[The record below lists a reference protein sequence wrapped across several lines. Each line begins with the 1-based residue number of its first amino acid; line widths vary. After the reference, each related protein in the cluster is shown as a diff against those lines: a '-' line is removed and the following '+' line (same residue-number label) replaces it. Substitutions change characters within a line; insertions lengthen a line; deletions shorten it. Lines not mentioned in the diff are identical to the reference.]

1 MLKVIIIA
9 FFMTFSLFAEQVMI
23 IGISG
28 GSGSGKT
35 TLAKKIHEQF
45 PESVLITQDSYYRDL
60 SHLTF
65 EERQQVNFDHP
76 DSLEFSLLSEHLKTL
91 KNGNSI
97 NVPVYDFC
105 THSRTKNVE
114 EVRPANIIIVEGI
127 LLLAI
132 EDIRNLFDIKL
143 FVDTDSDVRVLRR
156 IQRDMNE
163 RGRELSEIHKQYLST
178 VKPMHEAFVEPSKRF
193 ADIIIPEGGENKIAL
208 DFIIAKLKSCHYT
221 E

>member
-1 MLKVIIIA
+1 MFKIIA
-9 FFMTFSLFAEQVMI
+9 ITFFISYSLFAEQVML
-23 IGISG
+23 IGIAG

-65 EERQQVNFDHP
+65 EERGQVNFDHP
-76 DSLEFSLLSEHLKTL
+76 NSLELSLLSEHLRSL

-97 NVPVYDFC
+97 NVPIYDFC
-105 THSRTKNVE
+105 THTRTSEVE

-127 LLLAI
+127 LLFAL
-132 EDIRNLFDIKL
+132 EEIRNLFDIKL

-156 IQRDMNE
+156 IYRDMND
-163 RGRELSEIHKQYLST
+163 RGRELSEIHAQYLST
-178 VKPMHEAFVEPSKRF
+178 VKPMHDALVEPSKRF
-193 ADIIIPEGGENKIAL
+193 ADVIIPEGGENKIAL
-208 DFIIAKLKSCHYT
+208 DLIINNLKSNH
-221 E
+221 